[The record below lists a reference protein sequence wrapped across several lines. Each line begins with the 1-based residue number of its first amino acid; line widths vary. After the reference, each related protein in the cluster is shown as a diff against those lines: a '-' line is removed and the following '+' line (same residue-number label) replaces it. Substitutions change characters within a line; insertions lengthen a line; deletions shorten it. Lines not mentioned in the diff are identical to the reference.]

1 MNTESPPEWA
11 TGGPIRRPVDMSETF
26 KKEGWEYC
34 RFLITDPRSD
44 AYIRRCRDDSS
55 KLDTPQQ
62 EGSEEET

>member
-1 MNTESPPEWA
+1 MTKESPPEW
-11 TGGPIRRPVDMSETF
+11 TKGPVRRPVDMSETF

-44 AYIRRCRDDSS
+44 AYIARNKDDSS

>member
-1 MNTESPPEWA
+1 MTNESPPEW
-11 TGGPIRRPVDMSETF
+11 TKGPVRSPVDMSETF